1 MKKKKDQNKNL
12 ENGQLSRKKSSQK
25 SLSVKMTNSINV
37 ATYEKYNKIYSAMP
51 WYNCATNSSQTLVN

>member
-37 ATYEKYNKIYSAMP
+37 ATYEKYNKIYSKAI
-51 WYNCATNSSQTLVN
+51 NI